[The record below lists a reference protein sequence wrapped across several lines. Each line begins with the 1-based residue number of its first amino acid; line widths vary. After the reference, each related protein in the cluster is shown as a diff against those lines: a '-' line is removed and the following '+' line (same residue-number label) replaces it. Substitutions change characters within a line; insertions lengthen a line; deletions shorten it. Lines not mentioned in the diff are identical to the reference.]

1 MLEQVRK
8 LEAFLKRKVVNLNKG
23 TGDDNPSKSIG
34 SSSIQMTWRTGA
46 LNLNQ

>member
-23 TGDDNPSKSIG
+23 TGDDNPSKS
-34 SSSIQMTWRTGA
+34 TGA